1 MIEPTPIV
9 AKMQAFPLA
18 DMSAPAG
25 KRVIRLAQ
33 NESAFPPS
41 PRAVAA
47 AQDALNDPT
56 AYPDPGW
63 GALRRRQVLH
73 HPVPKVVFW
82 GRFRAL
88 SDP

>member
-47 AQDALNDPT
+47 A
-56 AYPDPGW
+56 
-63 GALRRRQVLH
+63 
-73 HPVPKVVFW
+73 
-82 GRFRAL
+82 
-88 SDP
+88 